1 MKLEFF
7 LAYRSLIRSRGNRF
21 IPFIRT
27 MAVMGMII
35 GTAALTIT
43 AGILRGFEKN
53 MIEKITGFD
62 AHVRISNLREKNF
75 TADDDL
81 VYRLKNIPQV
91 KHVAPYL
98 DQEVIIRFRDRSEGI
113 MLECLK
119 EDDFRQILMPSKKPV
134 SGVVDFKDSG
144 LYLGKGVADVL
155 SVTVGDTVDLL
166 LLRGMPSLTNPVK
179 IFNVVITG
187 IFSTG
192 ISEYDKSL
200 AYAGLS
206 LGQEFL
212 LLPGRVSGYQLLLND
227 TAFTDDVSTILREEL
242 PYPFYSVSWKDR
254 HYTLFR
260 WLQTQKFP
268 IILIFGLIALVAAVN
283 IISTLVM
290 IVLVKEKEIAVLKS
304 MGMPT
309 KRIRRLFLMDGL
321 IISLIGAGLGV
332 ILSLFIGWGQMT
344 FGWFSISADVYFI
357 DRIPVSISPLIVLLV
372 ITTSVILALI
382 SSLYPSSKASALKPV
397 DILRYE

>member
-1 MKLEFF
+1 MKLEIF

-27 MAVMGMII
+27 MAVTGMII

-53 MIEKITGFD
+53 MIDKITGFD
-62 AHVRISNLREKNF
+62 AHFRISNLREKIF
-75 TADDDL
+75 KSDDFIIQEINNNL
-81 VYRLKNIPQV
+81 HVR
-91 KHVAPYL
+91 HVAPYL
-98 DQEVIIRFRDRSEGI
+98 DQEVIIRFTDRSEGI

-134 SGVVDFKDSG
+134 SGDVNFGNSG

-155 SVTVGDTVDLL
+155 SVSVGDTVDLL
-166 LLRGMPSLTNPVK
+166 LLMGMPSLTNPVK
-179 IFNVVITG
+179 IIKAVVTG
-187 IFSTG
+187 VFSTG

-212 LLPGRVSGYQLLLND
+212 SSPDRISGYQLLLYD
-227 TAFTDDVSTILREEL
+227 TAFTENVSIFLKEEL
-242 PYPFYSVSWKDR
+242 PYPYYAVSWKDR
-254 HYTLFR
+254 HFTLFR

-309 KRIRRLFLMDGL
+309 HRIRRLFLMDGL
-321 IISLIGAGLGV
+321 IISLIGSGLGV

-344 FGWFSISADVYFI
+344 YGWFSISADVYFI

-372 ITTSVILALI
+372 FITSVILALV
-382 SSLYPSSKASALKPV
+382 SSLYPAAKASALKPV

>member
-1 MKLEFF
+1 
-7 LAYRSLIRSRGNRF
+7 
-21 IPFIRT
+21 
-27 MAVMGMII
+27 MAVTGMII

-62 AHVRISNLREKNF
+62 AHIRISNLREKSFSENEN
-75 TADDDL
+75 L
-81 VYRLKNIPQV
+81 LEEIKNNPHV

-98 DQEVIIRFRDRSEGI
+98 DQEVIIRYAALSEGI
-113 MLECLK
+113 MLECLN
-119 EDDFRQILMPSKKPV
+119 EDDFRSILMPSKRPV
-134 SGVVDFKDSG
+134 LGDVDFSNSG

-155 SVTVGDTVDLL
+155 SVSVGDTVDLL

-179 IFNVVITG
+179 IFNAVVSG
-187 IFSTG
+187 VFSTG

-206 LGQEFL
+206 FGQEFL
-212 LLPGRVSGYQLLLND
+212 SSPGRISGYQLLLYD
-227 TAFTDDVSTILREEL
+227 TAFTEDVSIFLKDEL
-242 PYPFYSVSWKDR
+242 PYPYYAVSWKDR

-309 KRIRRLFLMDGL
+309 RRIRRLFLMDGL

-332 ILSLFIGWGQMT
+332 ILSLLIGWGQMT

-357 DRIPVSISPLIVLLV
+357 DRIPVSISPLIVFLV
-372 ITTSVILALI
+372 VVTSVLLALF
-382 SSLYPSSKASALKPV
+382 SSLYPAAKASALKPV

>member
-1 MKLEFF
+1 LKFEFF

-27 MAVMGMII
+27 MAVSGMVI

-62 AHVRISNLREKNF
+62 AHIRISNLREKSF
-75 TADDDL
+75 KADDDIVQTIKANSH
-81 VYRLKNIPQV
+81 VY
-91 KHVAPYL
+91 HVAPYL
-98 DQEVIIRFRDRSEGI
+98 DQEVIIRYEDRSEGI
-113 MLECLK
+113 MLECLD
-119 EDDFRQILMPSKKPV
+119 EDDFRQILMPSKSSV
-134 SGVVDFKDSG
+134 SGDVDFSSSG

-155 SVTVGDTVDLL
+155 SVTAGDTVDLL
-166 LLRGMPSLTNPVK
+166 ILRGMPSLTNPVK
-179 IFNVVITG
+179 IFKAVVTG
-187 IFSTG
+187 VFSTG

-200 AYAGLS
+200 AYAGLHF
-206 LGQEFL
+206 GQDFL
-212 LLPGRVSGYQLLLND
+212 SSAGRISGYQLLLRD
-227 TAFTDDVSTILREEL
+227 TAFTEDVGVYLREEL
-242 PYPFYSVSWKDR
+242 PYPYYAVSWRER

-260 WLQTQKFP
+260 WLQTQKLP
-268 IILIFGLIALVAAVN
+268 IILIFGLIIVVAAVN

-309 KRIRRLFLMDGL
+309 RRIKRLFLMDGL
-321 IISLIGAGLGV
+321 IISVIGAGFGV
-332 ILSLFIGWGQMT
+332 ILSLLIGWGQMRY
-344 FGWFSISADVYFI
+344 GWFSISADVYFI

-372 ITTSVILALI
+372 LVTSIILALI
-382 SSLYPSSKASALKPV
+382 SSLYPASRASALKPV